1 MATRKL
7 ALSMAASALMP
18 ARINSVFLMGAD
30 SLAPRSFK
38 SSRTANSALGNVKLS
53 RTILTFLIFAGFS
66 AAALLLAAGTFLAAT
81 FLLAVDW
88 VEGTGFA
95 VEAALVLAKTFAGC
109 FAVTTV
115 ATLAAGFIGETGGAD
130 LRLAGAAGAL
140 VVCIHNFLLKRY
152 IQFISFNLSEIVH

>member
-38 SSRTANSALGNVKLS
+38 SS
-53 RTILTFLIFAGFS
+53 ILTFLIFAGFS

-152 IQFISFNLSEIVH
+152 I